1 MDTIS
6 EYTTVKSK
14 VEYLLSTQPDTRESD
29 KLLVLTYYKQFC
41 SLRCGGFD
49 ELKTWLMQKKVPSF
63 TTIVRCRTWL
73 QTNTPALR
81 GKNWKKRAKRAEDV
95 SEFISDISGY
105 GSYDG

>member
-1 MDTIS
+1 MDTIT

-14 VEYLLSTQPDTRESD
+14 VEHLLATLPDTRESD
-29 KLLVLTYYKQFC
+29 KLLVLTYYQRFC
-41 SLRCGGFD
+41 SLRCGGFV
-49 ELKTWLMQKKVPSF
+49 ELKDWLMQKEVPSF

-95 SEFISDISGY
+95 SEFISDISD
-105 GSYDG
+105 YD